1 MTADCI
7 AAQEATA
14 TKTNRIAQICTVLLL
29 LVLALGIFVRVYRL
43 GSWPPLYGDEA
54 TPGVGAM
61 RVLAHGASHAQ
72 SHRVYLSSLYV
83 LTQVP
88 FVALLGNTIITLR
101 LSLLVYGLLTILAA
115 YFTARRLWGPR
126 AGLIAAA
133 AAAILPLSVVMGGRI
148 GWEPALAFP
157 IVAWALYFSVLA
169 WQQRS
174 VVAAIVCGALLAL
187 GTYAHPAA
195 SLAVP
200 GLIVG
205 ALATGKVRA
214 HLRQGAVVLL
224 VFVALSFPSI
234 TLMRQLAAG
243 GSTNTRIFTHALPE
257 MDEQRRIATF
267 SPTAIGTGL
276 FRSLDHCTGAVTA
289 QHLLGS
295 LQEPWSRPIKLLR
308 AACVGLWLFILI
320 AAFRKGTAGR
330 AMVGYLAGLFAAA
343 HVVNPGFILMPQYGR
358 YLLSVAPVIPLLVT
372 YTIRYD
378 GALLTRLARPAI
390 FIIFAMWAGVTVVM
404 LSFIHRGITGTVW
417 TMTTSVGDPNK
428 AAAAYFTRHADA
440 KSDLVLCSWWHYWP
454 LAYYSS
460 ETLPVFTSDL
470 VIFENEDVVLPETT
484 SKRKVWWIGS
494 GDAEPPKFA
503 ADLVSLW
510 PASGA
515 AGRCYTIWLAREPET
530 AIKWA
535 VDDYLERLAQRQ
547 ERLRMDD

>member
-1 MTADCI
+1 LAADPSSEC
-7 AAQEATA
+7 QLTSRSTETV
-14 TKTNRIAQICTVLLL
+14 NRFTVVLLL
-29 LVLALGIFVRVYRL
+29 FVLALGIFVRVWKL
-43 GSWPPLYGDEA
+43 DSWPPLYGDEA

-88 FVALLGNTIITLR
+88 FVALPGNTIIALR
-101 LSLLVYGLLTILAA
+101 LSSLVYGLLTILAA

-126 AGLIAAA
+126 AGLMAAA

-148 GWEPALAFP
+148 AWEPALAFP

-174 VVAAIVCGALLAL
+174 VVAAIVCGALLTL

-195 SLAVP
+195 GLAVS
-200 GLIVG
+200 GLMVG
-205 ALATGKVRA
+205 TLATGRVRA

-224 VFVALSFPSI
+224 VFAALSFPSI

-257 MDEQRRIATF
+257 MDKQRHIATF
-267 SPTAIGTGL
+267 SPTAIGTNL

-295 LQEPWSRPIKLLR
+295 LQGPWSRPIKLLR

-320 AAFRKGTAGR
+320 VAFCKGTAGR

-343 HVVNPGFILMPQYGR
+343 HVGNPAFIFLPEKGR
-358 YLLSVAPVIPLLVT
+358 YILAVAPVIPLLVT
-372 YTIRYD
+372 YTMQYD

-390 FIIFAMWAGVTVVM
+390 FTIFAMWIGVAAVM
-404 LSFIHRGITGTVW
+404 LSFIHRDITGTVW

-428 AAAAYFTRHADA
+428 AAAAYFTRHADT

-470 VIFENEDVVLPETT
+470 VIFENEDVVLPEST

-494 GDAEPPKFA
+494 GDIEPPPFA

-535 VDDYLERLAQRQ
+535 VDDYLKRLAQRE
-547 ERLRMDD
+547 ERLRMDN

>member
-7 AAQEATA
+7 AAQEPTA
-14 TKTNRIAQICTVLLL
+14 TKTNRIAQVCTVLLL

-43 GSWPPLYGDEA
+43 GSWPPLDGDEVIS
-54 TPGVGAM
+54 GVM
-61 RVLAHGASHAQ
+61 VLRGQVQGFEHIAGN
-72 SHRVYLSSLYV
+72 RGYFSSLHVYV
-83 LTQVP
+83 QYIFLT
-88 FVALLGNTIITLR
+88 LLGKHTIVLR
-101 LSLLVYGLLTILAA
+101 LQPLLNGLMTVLAA
-115 YFTARRLWGPR
+115 YFTSRRLWGP
-126 AGLIAAA
+126 ALALMAAA
-133 AAAILPLSVVMGGRI
+133 AAVILPLSVVMGGRI
-148 GWEPALAFP
+148 AWEPSLGFP
-157 IVAWALYFSVLA
+157 AVAWALYFAVVA
-169 WQQRS
+169 WQGS
-174 VVAAIVCGALLAL
+174 SLVTAALCGLSLVL

-195 SLAVP
+195 GLAVP

-205 ALATGKVRA
+205 ALATGRVRA

-224 VFVALSFPSI
+224 VFAALSFPSI
-234 TLMRQLAAG
+234 TLMRQLATG
-243 GSTNTRIFTHALPE
+243 GSTNTRIFTHAISG

-267 SPTAIGTGL
+267 SPTAIGTNL

-295 LQEPWSRPIKLLR
+295 LQEPWSRPIKLFR

-343 HVVNPGFILMPQYGR
+343 HVVNPAFIFLPEKGR
-358 YLLSVAPVIPLLVT
+358 YILAVAPVIPLLVT

-378 GALLTRLARPAI
+378 GALLTRLARPAV
-390 FIIFAMWAGVTVVM
+390 FTIFAMWVGVASVIV
-404 LSFIHRGITGTVW
+404 SFIHRDLTGTVL

-428 AAAAYFTRHADA
+428 AAAAYFTRHANA

-470 VIFENEDVVLPETT
+470 VYFENETVQLPDPKG
-484 SKRKVWWIGS
+484 KRHVWWIGS
-494 GDAEPPKFA
+494 GDAEPPPFA

-510 PASGA
+510 PALGA
-515 AGRCYTIWLAREPET
+515 AGRCYAIWLARKPE
-530 AIKWA
+530 AAVNWA

-547 ERLRMDD
+547 ERLRMND